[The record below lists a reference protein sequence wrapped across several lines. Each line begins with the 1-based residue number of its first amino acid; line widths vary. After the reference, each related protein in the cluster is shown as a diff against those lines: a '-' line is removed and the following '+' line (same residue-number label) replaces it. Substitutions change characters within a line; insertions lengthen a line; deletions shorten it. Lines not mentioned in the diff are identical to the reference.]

1 MKGTDKAF
9 TILNW
14 IVLLLSCI
22 ILIILYFSGSI
33 NTHLVILDAMIIVFS
48 LAKIYIN
55 YKNMCI
61 IRRIIEQVDRVNC
74 ENLNTRILVRE
85 DGLMG
90 ELACKFNKI
99 IEKLQ
104 NICENQ
110 IIAEES
116 RRKLMSD
123 ISHDIRTP
131 LTSIIG
137 YVDALKDEVAADEQE
152 RSEYIEII
160 SKKSKRLKQLIDEIF
175 SMAKL
180 DSDDVAMDFQV
191 HDIAE
196 IIRESIIEFLPELNK
211 IGIKLM
217 VEIPDERCLI
227 YCDRLSID
235 RILNNIIKNA
245 VQYGGKEGII
255 GIELMSLEKDYQI
268 NIWDKGP
275 GIEEEHI
282 PFIFERLYIKDKA
295 RKKSAGSSGLG
306 LAIVK
311 KLLEKHGGRIWVE
324 SKPYKKTV
332 FSFTIPKL

>member
-1 MKGTDKAF
+1 MKGIDRVF

-14 IVLLLSCI
+14 MVLLLSCM
-22 ILIILYFSGSI
+22 ILSMLYFSRGI
-33 NTHLVILDAMIIVFS
+33 NAYLIITDVLIIVFS

-55 YKNMCI
+55 HKNMCI
-61 IRRIIEQVDRVNC
+61 IRRVIEQVDRVNC
-74 ENLNTRILVRE
+74 ENLNTRILVKE

-90 ELACKFNKI
+90 ELAYKFNKI
-99 IEKLQ
+99 IDKLQ
-104 NICENQ
+104 KTCENQ
-110 IIAEES
+110 IVADQS

-137 YVDALKDEVAADEQE
+137 YVDALKDGVAANEQE

-160 SKKSKRLKQLIDEIF
+160 SEKSKRLKHLIDEIF
-175 SMAKL
+175 NMAKL

-196 IIRESIIEFLPELNK
+196 IIREAVIEFLPELNK
-211 IGIKLM
+211 KKIRLK
-217 VEIPDERCLI
+217 VNIPEQRCLI

-245 VQYGGKEGII
+245 VQYGGKEGAI
-255 GIELMSLEKDYQI
+255 GIELMSLGKNYQI
-268 NIWDKGP
+268 NVWDRGP

-295 RKKSAGSSGLG
+295 RKKNIGSSGLG

-324 SKPYKKTV
+324 SEPYEKTV